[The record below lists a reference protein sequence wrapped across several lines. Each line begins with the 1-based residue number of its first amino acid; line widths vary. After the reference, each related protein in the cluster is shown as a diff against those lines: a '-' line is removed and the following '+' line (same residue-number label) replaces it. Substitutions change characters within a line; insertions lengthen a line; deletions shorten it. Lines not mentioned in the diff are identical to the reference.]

1 MMRAAWLLIT
11 LANLAILILNTQLD
25 RVVARLLQV
34 IEFLCPLL
42 SLQLDSCFLNDSLLL
57 WQPTVLYLFQQLEI
71 LAHVEVVS
79 AFLLLECC
87 ELFLEIL
94 CLLLNL
100 FDIHSFRGLVEKHES
115 FRLQIGGQ
123 LKHRMVVAFLLVWVY
138 QISQDGRILNRI
150 AALVNEFVQG

>member
-1 MMRAAWLLIT
+1 MMGAAWLLIT

-25 RVVARLLQV
+25 RVVVLKVARLLQV

-42 SLQLDSCFLNDSLLL
+42 SLQLDSCFLNDGLLF

-87 ELFLEIL
+87 ELFLEIF

-100 FDIHSFRGLVEKHES
+100 FDIHSFRGLIEKHES

-138 QISQDGRILNRI
+138 QISQDG
-150 AALVNEFVQG
+150 